1 MPGVS
6 VDVSWDDGRRL
17 FLWGRWLRLL
27 RDIFLR
33 RFGSLILAPAEIYTD
48 KLGLGLLD

>member
-1 MPGVS
+1 MPGVN
-6 VDVSWDDGRRL
+6 VDVSWDDWRRL

-33 RFGSLILAPAEIYTD
+33 RFGSLILAPAEND
-48 KLGLGLLD
+48 AENLGLGLLH